1 MSDAQ
6 KGVLAIVGA
15 SSIWGLSALYYRF
28 LLHVPPLEIL
38 AHRTVWSMVFFAL
51 VLAFQGRLTELL
63 HVYSNRKRLM
73 LILVS
78 GTMISINWFMFIFS
92 IQIGRA
98 VESSFGYYIF
108 PLIAVLFGVVL
119 LGEKMTR
126 AKWVAV
132 ALASFAVLMLSFG
145 LGGLPLIS
153 LLLAVTFGI
162 YGLIKSQLDIGPV
175 LSISAEVLL
184 LTPLALIWLGGV
196 HWAGWTGLNGVN
208 LGAFGNSWQESLG
221 LIMAGPVTAVPLLL
235 FSYASRRVS
244 LSTVGLVQ
252 YLNPTLQAMVAV
264 LVLGESFSRWHA
276 IAFPLIWLGLG
287 IYSFEAIRLDRAARK
302 AARVSGTVSMTETK
316 SSTEVSAKP

>member
-6 KGVLAIVGA
+6 KGVLAIVSA
-15 SSIWGLSALYYRF
+15 SCIWGLSALYYRF
-28 LLHVPPLEIL
+28 LLHVPPLEVL

-51 VLAFQGRLTELL
+51 VLAFQGRLSDLL
-63 HVYSNRKRLM
+63 YVYADRKRLL

-78 GTMISINWFMFIFS
+78 GLMISINWFMFIFS

-126 AKWVAV
+126 AKWAAV
-132 ALASFAVLMLSFG
+132 GLASLAVLTLSFG

-153 LLLAVTFGI
+153 LLVAVTFGI

-175 LSISAEVLL
+175 LSTSAEVLL

-196 HWAGWTGLNGVN
+196 HWGGWTGLNGVN
-208 LGAFGNSWQESLG
+208 VGAFGNSWPETIG
-221 LIMAGPVTAVPLLL
+221 LIMAGPVTAIPLLL

-264 LVLGESFSRWHA
+264 LVLGERFTPWHGV
-276 IAFPLIWLGLG
+276 AFPLIWLGLG
-287 IYSFEAIRLDRAARK
+287 IYSFAAIGLERAARK
-302 AARVSGTVSMTETK
+302 AARVSGTVSMTDTN
-316 SSTEVSAKP
+316 SNTDASANP